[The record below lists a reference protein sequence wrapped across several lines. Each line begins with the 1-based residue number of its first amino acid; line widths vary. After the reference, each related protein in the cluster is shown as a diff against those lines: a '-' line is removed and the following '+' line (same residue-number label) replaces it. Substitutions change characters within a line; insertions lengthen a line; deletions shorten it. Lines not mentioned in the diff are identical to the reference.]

1 MFSQRKKKD
10 TVICR
15 VTRGP
20 IQKKRKERH
29 LTPTSTT
36 TTPVLSLHSGVCS
49 LWTLFWLLYNT
60 LSLCLSL
67 TLSDSLFYFY
77 IIIFVSLDFA
87 FRSTKYANSFYFTQ
101 KQIQLLPL
109 PLITLLLPFLQPR
122 PLLISIPQKP
132 KTIKKFQLW
141 ALKLNPRSDPNNAPA
156 PAPPRLHSGHHQVA
170 QQGNFIAFP
179 MAFPFPFPH
188 TKNKINLIN
197 YFFCFVLLKFDENLE
212 QWPHLN
218 ELVQCYT
225 ADWVKDDNKYG
236 HYDTIGTP
244 SFSNQIY
251 EGPDTDIETGI
262 LFIYFLNLWYLN
274 FCVRYLL
281 KCYSK
286 K

>member
-1 MFSQRKKKD
+1 MPGHQGSD
-10 TVICR
+10 T
-15 VTRGP
+15 
-20 IQKKRKERH
+20 KEKERK
-29 LTPTSTT
+29 TPYPNLHYYYSRTLS
-36 TTPVLSLHSGVCS
+36 PFWRLLSLDSILTSVQHS
-49 LWTLFWLLYNT
+49 
-60 LSLCLSL
+60 LSLSLSLSL
-67 TLSDSLFYFY
+67 TLSDSLFYFH

-188 TKNKINLIN
+188 TKNKINLIK
-197 YFFCFVLLKFDENLE
+197 FFFLFCFVEVRWEFGAVATSER
-212 QWPHLN
+212 
-218 ELVQCYT
+218 
-225 ADWVKDDNKYG
+225 A
-236 HYDTIGTP
+236 GTMLH
-244 SFSNQIY
+244 
-251 EGPDTDIETGI
+251 GG
-262 LFIYFLNLWYLN
+262 LG
-274 FCVRYLL
+274 
-281 KCYSK
+281 
-286 K
+286 